1 MFSYKK
7 VFLQNDEPENSGYLK
22 TLDGQYIFLREEIKE
37 NKGGFNMNLFIA
49 GVGDVELFRYLG
61 TQKQSV
67 LVSKTLVDSSINLSV
82 SLEDIRAGQGAKLY
96 GRYAHSSG
104 MTMKLT
110 DAMFRMD
117 FLAANVGEDTVLGG
131 SAVETTANAIKVA
144 ADGTVDISGFAPQ
157 KIYPEAKKI
166 VIWAALKGSTDFS
179 IIEIEDNADLSKVS
193 VAPTFAK
200 DDEICI
206 RYIKEN
212 AAGETLTIP
221 ANFIPDT
228 LVAVLTAPLFAG
240 GTTKDGGASTKV
252 GKLTITIPRFML
264 NGTTDLS
271 MSMTGAS
278 QMTLEGSA
286 LAVESENCEEEGY
299 YAIISKVLTDDK
311 ITDGLKKIGVAE
323 FDDRASALAYPLIV
337 MGFYAGI
344 GAKQIPSTAVEV
356 EGEKVLYNKNTG
368 MLSLDTGAAS
378 TAITVTVKM
387 AEDPTIQDTFEIPA
401 E

>member
-1 MFSYKK
+1 
-7 VFLQNDEPENSGYLK
+7 
-22 TLDGQYIFLREEIKE
+22 
-37 NKGGFNMNLFIA
+37 MNLFIA

-61 TQKQSV
+61 TAKQKV

-131 SAVETTANAIKVA
+131 SAVETTANALKVA
-144 ADGTVDISGFAPQ
+144 AGGTVDISGFNPQ
-157 KIYPEAKKI
+157 KIYPEAKNI
-166 VIWAALKGSTDFS
+166 VIWAALKGSTDFA
-179 IIEIEDNADLSKVS
+179 IINVAEKADLTKVP
-193 VAPTFAK
+193 VAPFVEG
-200 DDEICI
+200 DEICI
-206 RYIKEN
+206 RYIKSN

-311 ITDGLKKIGVAE
+311 VTDGLKKIGVAE
-323 FDDRASALAYPLIV
+323 FDDRASALAYPLTV

-344 GAKQIPSTAVEV
+344 GAKQIPHSAVKI
-356 EGEKVLYNKNTG
+356 EGEKVLYNENTG
-368 MLSLDTGAAS
+368 MLSLDTGAA
-378 TAITVTVKM
+378 TAAITVTVKM
-387 AEDPTIQDTFEIPA
+387 KEDETIQDTFEIPA

>member
-7 VFLQNDEPENSGYLK
+7 IYVQNNEPEKSGFLK
-22 TLDGQYIFLREEIKE
+22 TEDGRYILLREE

-61 TQKQSV
+61 TAKQKV

-144 ADGTVDISGFAPQ
+144 ADGTVDISGFNPQ
-157 KIYPEAKKI
+157 KIYPEAKNI
-166 VIWAALKGSTDFS
+166 VIWAALKGSTDFA
-179 IIEIEDNADLSKVS
+179 IINVADDADLSKVPVS
-193 VAPTFAK
+193 PFVAG
-200 DDEICI
+200 DEICI
-206 RYIKEN
+206 RYIKSN

-323 FDDRASALAYPLIV
+323 FDDRASALAYPLTV

-344 GAKQIPSTAVEV
+344 GAKQIPNTAVKI
-356 EGEKVLYNKNTG
+356 EGEKVLYNENTG
-368 MLSLDTGAAS
+368 MLSLDTGAA
-378 TAITVTVKM
+378 TAAITVTVKM
-387 AEDPTIQDTFEIPA
+387 KEDETIQDTFEIPA

>member
-7 VFLQNDEPENSGYLK
+7 IYVQNNEPENSGFLK
-22 TLDGQYIFLREEIKE
+22 TIDGRYIILREE

-61 TQKQSV
+61 TAKQKV

-144 ADGTVDISGFAPQ
+144 ADGTVDISGFNPQ
-157 KIYPEAKKI
+157 KIYPEAKNI
-166 VIWAALKGSTDFS
+166 VIWAALKGSTDFA
-179 IIEIEDNADLSKVS
+179 IINIAEGADLAKVPVS
-193 VAPTFAK
+193 PFVAG
-200 DDEICI
+200 DEICI
-206 RYIKEN
+206 RYIKSN

-323 FDDRASALAYPLIV
+323 FDDRASALAYPLTV

-344 GAKQIPSTAVEV
+344 GAKQIPHNAVKI
-356 EGEKVLYNKNTG
+356 EGEKVLYNENTG
-368 MLSLDTGAAS
+368 MLSLDSGAA
-378 TAITVTVKM
+378 TGAITVTVKM
-387 AEDPTIQDTFEIPA
+387 KEDESIQDTFEIPA

>member
-1 MFSYKK
+1 M
-7 VFLQNDEPENSGYLK
+7 QNNEPEKSGFLK
-22 TLDGQYIFLREEIKE
+22 TEDGRYILLREE

-61 TQKQSV
+61 TAKQKV

-144 ADGTVDISGFAPQ
+144 ADGTVDISGFNPQ
-157 KIYPEAKKI
+157 KIYPEAKNI
-166 VIWAALKGSTDFS
+166 VIWAALKGSTDFA
-179 IIEIEDNADLSKVS
+179 IINVADDADLSKVPVS
-193 VAPTFAK
+193 PFVAG
-200 DDEICI
+200 DEICI
-206 RYIKEN
+206 RYIKSN

-323 FDDRASALAYPLIV
+323 FDDRASALAYPLTV

-344 GAKQIPSTAVEV
+344 GAKQIPNTAVKI
-356 EGEKVLYNKNTG
+356 EGEKVLYNENTG
-368 MLSLDTGAAS
+368 MLSLDTGAA
-378 TAITVTVKM
+378 TAAITVTVKM
-387 AEDPTIQDTFEIPA
+387 KEYETIQDTFEIPA

>member
-7 VFLQNDEPENSGYLK
+7 IYVQNNEPEKSGFLK
-22 TLDGQYIFLREEIKE
+22 TEDGRYILLREE

-61 TQKQSV
+61 TANQKV

-144 ADGTVDISGFAPQ
+144 ADGTVDISGFNPQ
-157 KIYPEAKKI
+157 KIYPEAKNI
-166 VIWAALKGSTDFS
+166 VIWAALKGSTDFA
-179 IIEIEDNADLSKVS
+179 IINVADDADLSKVPVS
-193 VAPTFAK
+193 PFVAG
-200 DDEICI
+200 DEICI
-206 RYIKEN
+206 RYIKSN

-252 GKLTITIPRFML
+252 GKLTSTIPIVML
-264 NGTTDLS
+264 NGMTDLS
-271 MSMTGAS
+271 MSRTGAS

-323 FDDRASALAYPLIV
+323 FDDRASALAYPLTV

-344 GAKQIPSTAVEV
+344 GAKQIPNTAVKI
-356 EGEKVLYNKNTG
+356 EGEKVLYNENTG
-368 MLSLDTGAAS
+368 MLYLDTGAA
-378 TAITVTVKM
+378 TAAITVTVKM
-387 AEDPTIQDTFEIPA
+387 KEDETIQDTFEIPA

>member
-1 MFSYKK
+1 MPSYVKYSK
-7 VFLQNDEPENSGYLK
+7 IYIKNDSPEQSGYLR
-22 TLDGQYIFLREEIKE
+22 TEDGSYLVIEEEIE
-37 NKGGFNMNLFIA
+37 KGGFDMNLFIA
-49 GVGDVELFRYLG
+49 GVGDVELFRNLG
-61 TQKQSV
+61 TAKQKV

-131 SAVETTANAIKVA
+131 SAVATTASALKVA
-144 ADGTVDISGFAPQ
+144 DDGTVDITGFNPQ
-157 KIYPEAKKI
+157 KIYPEAKNI

-179 IIEIEDNADLSKVS
+179 IINIAADADLSKVA
-193 VAPTFAK
+193 VAPFTAGE
-200 DDEICI
+200 EICI
-206 RYIKEN
+206 RYIKSN
-212 AAGETLTIP
+212 DAGETLTVP

-311 ITDGLKKIGVAE
+311 ITDGLKRIGVAE
-323 FDDRASALAYPLIV
+323 FDDRASALAYPLTV
-337 MGFYAGI
+337 MGFYTGI
-344 GAKQIPSTAVEV
+344 GAKQIPYSAV
-356 EGEKVLYNKNTG
+356 KVTGTGVTYNETTG
-368 MLSLDTGAAS
+368 MLTVSGTGA
-378 TAITVTVKM
+378 VEGVKVEM
-387 AEDPTIQDTFEIPA
+387 KEDATIFDTFDIPA
-401 E
+401 AE

>member
-1 MFSYKK
+1 M
-7 VFLQNDEPENSGYLK
+7 QNNEPEKSGFLK
-22 TLDGQYIFLREEIKE
+22 TEDGRYILLREE

-61 TQKQSV
+61 TAKQKV

-144 ADGTVDISGFAPQ
+144 ADGTVDISGFNPQ
-157 KIYPEAKKI
+157 KIYPEAKNI
-166 VIWAALKGSTDFS
+166 VIWAALKGSTDFA
-179 IIEIEDNADLSKVS
+179 IINVADDVDLSKVPVS
-193 VAPTFAK
+193 PFVAG
-200 DDEICI
+200 DEICI
-206 RYIKEN
+206 RYIKSN

-240 GTTKDGGASTKV
+240 GTTKEGGASTKV

-323 FDDRASALAYPLIV
+323 FDDRASALAYPLTV

-344 GAKQIPSTAVEV
+344 GAKQIPNTAVKI
-356 EGEKVLYNKNTG
+356 EGEKVLYNENTG
-368 MLSLDTGAAS
+368 MLSLDTGAA
-378 TAITVTVKM
+378 TAAITVTVKM
-387 AEDPTIQDTFEIPA
+387 KEDETIQDTFEIPA

>member
-7 VFLQNDEPENSGYLK
+7 IYVQNNEPEKSGFLK
-22 TLDGQYIFLREEIKE
+22 TEDGRYILLREE

-61 TQKQSV
+61 TAKQKV

-144 ADGTVDISGFAPQ
+144 ADGTVDISGFNPQ
-157 KIYPEAKKI
+157 KIYPEAKNI
-166 VIWAALKGSTDFS
+166 VIWAALKGSTDFA
-179 IIEIEDNADLSKVS
+179 IINVADDADLSKVPAS
-193 VAPTFAK
+193 PFIAG
-200 DDEICI
+200 DEICI
-206 RYIKEN
+206 RYIKSN

-323 FDDRASALAYPLIV
+323 FDDRASALAYPLTV

-344 GAKQIPSTAVEV
+344 GAKQIPNTAVKI
-356 EGEKVLYNKNTG
+356 EGEKVLYNENTG
-368 MLSLDTGAAS
+368 MLSLDTGAA
-378 TAITVTVKM
+378 TAAITVTVKM
-387 AEDPTIQDTFEIPA
+387 KEDETIQDTFEIPA

>member
-1 MFSYKK
+1 
-7 VFLQNDEPENSGYLK
+7 
-22 TLDGQYIFLREEIKE
+22 
-37 NKGGFNMNLFIA
+37 MNLFIA

-61 TQKQSV
+61 TAKQKV

-144 ADGTVDISGFAPQ
+144 ADGTVDISGFNPQ
-157 KIYPEAKKI
+157 KIYPEAKNI
-166 VIWAALKGSTDFS
+166 VIWAALKGSSDFV
-179 IIEIEDNADLSKVS
+179 IINVADDADLTKVP
-193 VAPTFAK
+193 VAPFVK

-206 RYIKEN
+206 RYIKSN

-323 FDDRASALAYPLIV
+323 FDDRASALAYPLTV

-344 GAKQIPSTAVEV
+344 GAKQIPNTAVKI
-356 EGEKVLYNKNTG
+356 EGEKVLYNENTG
-368 MLSLDTGAAS
+368 MLSLDTGAA
-378 TAITVTVKM
+378 TAAITVTVKM
-387 AEDPTIQDTFEIPA
+387 KDDETIQDTFEIPA

>member
-7 VFLQNDEPENSGYLK
+7 IYVQNNEPENSG
-22 TLDGQYIFLREEIKE
+22 FLRTEDGRYIILREE

-61 TQKQSV
+61 TDKQKV

-131 SAVETTANAIKVA
+131 SAVETTANALKVA
-144 ADGTVDISGFAPQ
+144 AGGTVDISGFNPQ
-157 KIYPEAKKI
+157 KIYPEAKNI
-166 VIWAALKGSTDFS
+166 VIWAALKGSTDFA
-179 IIEIEDNADLSKVS
+179 IINVAEKADLTKVPVS
-193 VAPTFAK
+193 PFVEG
-200 DDEICI
+200 DEICI
-206 RYIKEN
+206 RYIKSN

-311 ITDGLKKIGVAE
+311 VTDGLKKIGVAE
-323 FDDRASALAYPLIV
+323 FDDRASALAYPLTV

-344 GAKQIPSTAVEV
+344 GAKQIPNSAVKI
-356 EGEKVLYNKNTG
+356 EGEKVLYNENTG
-368 MLSLDTGAAS
+368 MLSLDTGAA
-378 TAITVTVKM
+378 TAAITVTVKM
-387 AEDPTIQDTFEIPA
+387 KDDETIQDTFEIPA